1 MNNLRILIRKL
12 LIEEL
17 KKNVLGEPDSSTEKH
32 RDEPQPQYDIEE
44 EEDQDEAS
52 TVGGI
57 AGYVGPL
64 GGSGYGPGNK
74 PYGKK

>member
-1 MNNLRILIRKL
+1 MEMLRTFIREML
-12 LIEEL
+12 VEE
-17 KKNVLGEPDSSTEKH
+17 KKKEVLGEPDASSEKH

-52 TVGGI
+52 TAGAV

-64 GGSGYGPGNK
+64 GGSGNGPGDK
-74 PYGKK
+74 PYGET